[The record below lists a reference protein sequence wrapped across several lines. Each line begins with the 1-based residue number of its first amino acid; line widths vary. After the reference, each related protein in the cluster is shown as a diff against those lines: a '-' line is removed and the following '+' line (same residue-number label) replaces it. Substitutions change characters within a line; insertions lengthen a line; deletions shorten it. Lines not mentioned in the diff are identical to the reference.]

1 MLAEIISIGDEILI
15 GQITN
20 TNAQWMAQQ
29 LNLIGISVTHLI
41 TVGDNRQD
49 MLKAFSDAQKRS
61 DIILITGGLG
71 PTSDDITKPVLCEF
85 FHTKL
90 IFKEEIFED
99 VKKMFSSR
107 NIPMPE
113 SNRGQA
119 EVPENC
125 IPIKNHNGTA
135 SGMWFDAPPRPSPLG
150 REKRKLQVL
159 PDREDLG
166 GALNQFGS
174 PSKFTIFLP

>member
-1 MLAEIISIGDEILI
+1 
-15 GQITN
+15 
-20 TNAQWMAQQ
+20 WMAQQ

-41 TVGDNRQD
+41 TVGDNRED
-49 MLKAFSDAQKRS
+49 ILKAFADAKNRS

-85 FHTKL
+85 FKTKL
-90 IFKEEIFED
+90 VFKPEIYEE
-99 VKKMFSSR
+99 VKRMFSSR

-125 IPIKNHNGTA
+125 VPIKNNNGTA
-135 SGMWFDAPPRPSPLG
+135 PGM
-150 REKRKLQVL
+150 
-159 PDREDLG
+159 
-166 GALNQFGS
+166 
-174 PSKFTIFLP
+174 